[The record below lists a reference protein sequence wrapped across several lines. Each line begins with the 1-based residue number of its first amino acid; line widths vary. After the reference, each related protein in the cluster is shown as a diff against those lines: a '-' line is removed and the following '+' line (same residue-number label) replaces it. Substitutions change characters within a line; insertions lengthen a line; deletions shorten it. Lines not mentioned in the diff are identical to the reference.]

1 MTREWLGHYDC
12 HASVSTM
19 AELSSSEYIDSRS
32 LRCRMISMCGNA
44 FICAMKF
51 SKRRIMGGFL
61 SSAGQGCR
69 AFLVCVRISREER
82 CLVSECT
89 AKQWAGSLWRSGQ
102 DLSCKAKA
110 ESCSVCLTA
119 LEDNQ
124 MVPD

>member
-1 MTREWLGHYDC
+1 
-12 HASVSTM
+12 
-19 AELSSSEYIDSRS
+19 
-32 LRCRMISMCGNA
+32 MISLCGNA
-44 FICAMKF
+44 FVYAMKF

-102 DLSCKAKA
+102 DLSRKTTA
-110 ESCSVCLTA
+110 ERCRVCLTSSQGQSDGA
-119 LEDNQ
+119 
-124 MVPD
+124 